1 MPHIKGFVT
10 CDTFTNNETG
20 VVSPLHEISDIALT
34 YSRDTKRYYSTEDSL
49 YSLYTFHQEGVSVLE
64 QVQANAVM
72 SIVKG
77 FVQYASVNRA
87 VSKMMMIVTF
97 MASYNAANAHM
108 PVSEMVVGSLVDTG
122 MVVGFDYASF
132 TVGGLE
138 CSIWIHDLTFRGFYP
153 DYEVQIVPGLK
164 NLSLIVR
171 NRTEMIE
178 ALAAFKLVEF
188 NSRVEE
194 AKKNQPTTHTRMLNI
209 PYHAPGSSV
218 VLDCY
223 FAFNQWGTQGN
234 YEFVLK
240 LQLYEWLLAMGLES
254 EFIEQIFPSI
264 LHVNEFFVT
273 PRWSRKAIEAHVGEH
288 GVLSQVSRAYSEVFD
303 LDKFVKVYTD
313 TDYLKQNTY
322 HVPYDYNNVLLAVS
336 NGFYTEEEVQDFM
349 GVYGDLITVTS
360 THPDFARMSTKTQ
373 RLVGLLESMLSICDS
388 TTAISFFS
396 KIVQNRDYVFHTV
409 IRKGVWY
416 LSFFF
421 EGHQWYMLP
430 RYEHTR
436 LEA

>member
-20 VVSPLHEISDIALT
+20 AVSPLHEISDIALT
-34 YSRDTKRYYSTEDSL
+34 YSRDAKRYYSTEDSL
-49 YSLYTFHQEGVSVLE
+49 YSLYTFHQEGVNVLE

-72 SIVKG
+72 AIVKG

-87 VSKMMMIVTF
+87 VSKSMMIVTF

-122 MVVGFDYASF
+122 AVVGFDYASF

-138 CSIWIHDLTFRGFYP
+138 CSVWIHDLTFRGFYP

-164 NLSLIVR
+164 DLAQIVR
-171 NRTEMIE
+171 NGPEMVA

-188 NSRVEE
+188 NTRVEE
-194 AKKNQPTTHTRMLNI
+194 SKKSQPTTHTRILNI
-209 PYHAPGSSV
+209 PYHLPGGSV
-218 VLDCY
+218 VRDCY

-240 LQLYEWLLAMGLES
+240 LKLYEWLLELGLES

-264 LHVNEFFVT
+264 LQVNEFFVT
-273 PRWSRKAIEAHVGEH
+273 PRWSRKAIAAHVGEH
-288 GVLSQVSRAYSEVFD
+288 GILSQVSRAYSEVFD

-313 TDYLKQNTY
+313 LDYLRENTY

-336 NGFYTEEEVQDFM
+336 NGFYTEEGVKDFM
-349 GVYGDLITVTS
+349 EVYGDLISVTS
-360 THPDFARMSTKTQ
+360 THPDFARMQRKTQ
-373 RLVGLLESMLSICDS
+373 LLVGLFESMLSVCDS
-388 TTAISFFS
+388 ASPIELFS
-396 KIVQNRDYVFHTV
+396 KVVQNRDYVFHTV
-409 IRKGVWY
+409 SRKGVWY
-416 LSFFF
+416 LSLFF

-430 RYEHTR
+430 RYEYAR